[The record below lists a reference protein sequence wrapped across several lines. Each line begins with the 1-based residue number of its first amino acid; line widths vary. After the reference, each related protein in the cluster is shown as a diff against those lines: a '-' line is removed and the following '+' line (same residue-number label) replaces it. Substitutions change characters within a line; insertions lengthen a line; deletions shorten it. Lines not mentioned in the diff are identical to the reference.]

1 MENLSKTY
9 YAMSNSDL
17 YTITDAG
24 SVPTMESF
32 VTGEVTK
39 SHTLSEYST
48 MELNHNF
55 SGEKKQF
62 SKLGV
67 SQEPIGE
74 PLIDL
79 GIIDKEVQR
88 YQEALNQQLQY
99 DGNSRNISISET
111 QIEWYTFLDTYKRKT
126 SKSIDEG
133 VSRFPKSSR
142 DLIDK
147 YHQPS
152 LWKNIIDSMKQF
164 PSRYL
169 RFMSKL

>member
-48 MELNHNF
+48 MELNHNL

-99 DGNSRNISISET
+99 DGN
-111 QIEWYTFLDTYKRKT
+111 
-126 SKSIDEG
+126 
-133 VSRFPKSSR
+133 
-142 DLIDK
+142 
-147 YHQPS
+147 
-152 LWKNIIDSMKQF
+152 
-164 PSRYL
+164 
-169 RFMSKL
+169 